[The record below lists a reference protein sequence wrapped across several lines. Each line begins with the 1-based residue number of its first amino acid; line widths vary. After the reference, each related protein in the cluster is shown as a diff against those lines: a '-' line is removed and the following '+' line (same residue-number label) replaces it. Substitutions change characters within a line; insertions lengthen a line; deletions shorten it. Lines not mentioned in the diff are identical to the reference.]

1 MSKTLTRLS
10 DGNGNK
16 QSYADPA
23 NNDFQAQ
30 ASFSTATLRNGTRAY
45 TVGRLEAV
53 ARLNNEV
60 VKNDDNDVG
69 MAIPVVVK
77 LSASAPVGTN
87 LHELKEA
94 AEAVFKTFIEA
105 GGTEEAPTLQTSVF
119 FPVVNTISVP

>member
-23 NNDFQAQ
+23 NTDFQAQ
-30 ASFSTATLRNGTRAY
+30 ANFSTATLRNGTRTY
-45 TVGRLEAV
+45 TVGRLEAT

-60 VKNDDNDVG
+60 IKNDDDDIG

-77 LSASAPVGTN
+77 LSASAPVGID
-87 LHELKEA
+87 LSELKKA
-94 AEAVFKTFIEA
+94 AEAVFETFITA
-105 GGTEEAPTLQTSVF
+105 GGTELEPTLETSVF
-119 FPVVNTISVP
+119 FPVVNTITVE